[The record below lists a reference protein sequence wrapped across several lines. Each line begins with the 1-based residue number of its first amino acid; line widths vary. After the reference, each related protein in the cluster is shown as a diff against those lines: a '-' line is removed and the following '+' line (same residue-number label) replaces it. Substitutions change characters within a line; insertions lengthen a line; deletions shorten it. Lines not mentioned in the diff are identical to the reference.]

1 MAHKNNQHSWI
12 ARWRDFSGWLSHFL
26 NKEIWRS
33 KNLHDHGVRGRVFAL
48 LRILSIL
55 LNGLSNNRLLNRSAA
70 LSYYSLIGMGPL
82 VAIVVMVSGFILQ
95 RGDTNLAAQSLNK
108 VLLFIAPT
116 VSELTKLDSGASSAD
131 SGAMDSSSAAPDA
144 GKVLNEDLINL
155 INNFIEKAQSGTV
168 GIIGALL
175 LIVIGIR
182 LFISIEST
190 FNEIWGVRKGRSWT
204 LRVVYY
210 WTFISLGAVLGF
222 ASVTVISASTLMG
235 LFDYL
240 PFGSQ
245 ASHLFQLLG
254 PLFSF
259 AAILGLLWSFY
270 RFIPNTHVLWR
281 PALAGAF
288 FVTLL
293 LILNNYLSFI
303 YVHRVISQQSLF
315 GSLGII
321 PVLMIGLYIFW
332 FFVLL
337 GGQITYSVQNA
348 GKLTHREAW
357 ENVSAHTRETLSLAA
372 FLIISRRFLACDPP
386 VSADE
391 LSETL
396 RVPGHILNE
405 CLGQLVDVGFVSLIV
420 REERSGENS
429 ARYQPARPL
438 KKVTLGEFKNSL
450 EGYGNNEGAELIH
463 EADPLID
470 YYQDNLQQM
479 VESNWGLRNF
489 ESLLVDNSSG
499 HSESKSDG
507 EPVSSS
513 P

>member
-1 MAHKNNQHSWI
+1 MANKETQPTLLSRWKN
-12 ARWRDFSGWLSHFL
+12 FLSGADHFL
-26 NKEIWRS
+26 NREIWRNR
-33 KNLHDHGVRGRVFAL
+33 NLQLKGLRGRFYGL

-55 LNGLSNNRLLNRSAA
+55 LNGLSNNRLLSRSAA

-95 RGDTNLAAQSLNK
+95 RGETDLAAQSLNK
-108 VLLFIAPT
+108 VLVFIAPT
-116 VSELTKLDSGASSAD
+116 VSELTKLDSPPKNEEAGAVEIPGVSEEA
-131 SGAMDSSSAAPDA
+131 GA
-144 GKVLNEDLINL
+144 VLNADLVNL

-204 LRVVYY
+204 LRIAYY

-245 ASHLFQLLG
+245 ASYLFQFLG

-259 AAILGLLWSFY
+259 AAILCLLWGFY
-270 RFIPNTHVLWR
+270 RFIPNTTVRWR
-281 PALAGAF
+281 PALVGAF

-293 LILNNYLSFI
+293 LVLNNYLSFI

-348 GKLTHREAW
+348 DKLTHREAW

-372 FLIISRRFLACDPP
+372 FLIISRRFLACDAPA
-386 VSADE
+386 SASDLGE
-391 LSETL
+391 AL
-396 RVPGHILNE
+396 RAPGHILNE
-405 CLGQLVDVGFVSLIV
+405 CLTRLVDLDFVNIISNDP
-420 REERSGENS
+420 EGGENS
-429 ARYQPARPL
+429 VCYQPARPL
-438 KKVTLGEFKNSL
+438 NKVTLWDFKQGL
-450 EGYGNNEGAELIH
+450 EGFGNNEGVELIH

-470 YYQDNLQQM
+470 YYRENLRLAGKSQ
-479 VESNWGLRNF
+479 WGNKTF
-489 ESLLVDNSSG
+489 ESLFEENTF
-499 HSESKSDG
+499 
-507 EPVSSS
+507 
-513 P
+513 

>member
-1 MAHKNNQHSWI
+1 MAQKNNQHSWI

-26 NKEIWRS
+26 NQEIWRS
-33 KNLHDHGVRGRVFAL
+33 KNLQEHGVRGRVFAL

-55 LNGLSNNRLLNRSAA
+55 LNGLSNNRLLSRSAA

-82 VAIVVMVSGFILQ
+82 VAIVVMFSGFILQ
-95 RGDTNLAAQSLNK
+95 RGETDLAANSLQK

-116 VSELTKLDSGASSAD
+116 VSELNKLDEK
-131 SGAMDSSSAAPDA
+131 P
-144 GKVLNEDLINL
+144 INL
-155 INNFIEKAQSGTV
+155 INNFIAQAQSGTV

-222 ASVTVISASTLMG
+222 ASVTIISASTLIG
-235 LFDYL
+235 LFDYI
-240 PFGSQ
+240 PFGQQ
-245 ASHLFQLLG
+245 ASYLFQYLG

-259 AAILGLLWSFY
+259 AAILVLLWSFY
-270 RFIPNTHVLWR
+270 RFIPNTTVRWQ
-281 PALAGAF
+281 PALVGAF
-288 FVTLL
+288 VVSLL

-321 PVLMIGLYIFW
+321 PVLMIGLYVFW

-337 GGQITYSVQNA
+337 GGQVTYSVQNA
-348 GKLTHREAW
+348 DKLTHREAW
-357 ENVSAHTRETLSLAA
+357 ENVSAHTRETLSLAS
-372 FLIISRRFLACDPP
+372 FLIISRRFQACEPP
-386 VSADE
+386 VSAGE
-391 LSETL
+391 LGEAL

-405 CLGQLVDVGFVSLIV
+405 CLNQLVDLGFVSIIQY
-420 REERSGENS
+420 EGKGGENS
-429 ARYQPARPL
+429 GRYQPARPL
-438 KKVTLGEFKNSL
+438 KKITLGEFKDRL

-463 EADPLID
+463 EADPLIG
-470 YYQDNLQQM
+470 YYRDKLQKT
-479 VESNWGLRNF
+479 SASRWGNQTF
-489 ESLLVDNSSG
+489 ETLLAEHPAMAEAEPSP
-499 HSESKSDG
+499 KSDG
-507 EPVSSS
+507 KPV
-513 P
+513 